1 MSVVNGDGLLTKADT
16 VTPDEWKQLF
26 LNKKLSYDFSLKL
39 RKSDLI
45 HLHHS
50 QHQYSPGISKSI

>member
-26 LNKKLSYDFSLKL
+26 LNKKLSYDFSLRL
-39 RKSDLI
+39 
-45 HLHHS
+45 
-50 QHQYSPGISKSI
+50 